1 MFLFF
6 ADNSSSNNK
15 LSGGISMESKKI
27 KKIAESGVSLA
38 LAVVLGFFTVYKMPQ
53 GGSVS
58 LEMLPIIF
66 IALRW
71 NWKDGV
77 LLGAAYG
84 IVQIMFSNSIFHWAQ
99 VILDYPVAF
108 ALLGLAGI
116 VGNLAQSDSI
126 AEKGRIISLS
136 VLLAGSL
143 RFMIHFLS
151 GMIFFA
157 EYAPEG
163 QPVWLYSLVYNGSYM
178 IPETI
183 ITLVVMVMLNKV
195 LVNSNSLSAV
205 RQES

>member
-1 MFLFF
+1 M
-6 ADNSSSNNK
+6 NS
-15 LSGGISMESKKI
+15 LQI
-27 KKIAESGVSLA
+27 KKLAESGVSLA

-77 LLGAAYG
+77 ILGAAYG
-84 IVQIMFSNSIFHWAQ
+84 IIQIMFSNSIFHWAQ

-108 ALLGLAGI
+108 ALLGLAGVI
-116 VGNLAQSDSI
+116 GNLSE
-126 AEKGRIISLS
+126 EKTLTESSRIISIG

-143 RFMIHFLS
+143 RFIIHFLS

-157 EYAPEG
+157 EYAPAG
-163 QPVWLYSLVYNGSYM
+163 QPVWLYSLIYNGSYM

-183 ITLVVMVMLNKV
+183 ITLVVMVLLNKV
-195 LVNSNSLSAV
+195 LVNNYSLSEAG
-205 RQES
+205 QES

>member
-1 MFLFF
+1 M
-6 ADNSSSNNK
+6 NS
-15 LSGGISMESKKI
+15 EQI
-27 KKIAESGVSLA
+27 KKLAESGVSLA
-38 LAVVLGFFTVYKMPQ
+38 LAVVLGFFTIYKMPQ

-77 LLGAAYG
+77 LLGTAYG
-84 IVQIMFSNSIFHWAQ
+84 IIQIMFSNSIFHWAQ

-116 VGNLAQSDSI
+116 VGNLKEKNTL
-126 AEKGRIISLS
+126 AEKGRIISMG
-136 VLLAGSL
+136 VLLAGSV
-143 RFMIHFLS
+143 RFIVHFFS

-157 EYAPEG
+157 EYAPKG
-163 QPVWLYSLVYNGSYM
+163 QPAWLYSLLYNGSYM
-178 IPETI
+178 IPEII

-195 LVNSNSLSAV
+195 LVSNYSLAKAG
-205 RQES
+205 QES

>member
-1 MFLFF
+1 M
-6 ADNSSSNNK
+6 NSQ
-15 LSGGISMESKKI
+15 KI
-27 KKIAESGVSLA
+27 KKLAESGVSLA
-38 LAVVLGFFTVYKMPQ
+38 LAVVLGFFTIYKMPQ

-77 LLGAAYG
+77 LLGTAYG
-84 IVQIMFSNSIFHWAQ
+84 VIQIMFSNSIFHWAQ

-116 VGNLAQSDSI
+116 VGNLSEEQSI
-126 AEKGRIISLS
+126 AKTTRVISIG

-143 RFMIHFLS
+143 RFIVHFLS

-157 EYAPEG
+157 EYAPKG
-163 QPVWLYSLVYNGSYM
+163 QAVWLYSLIYNGSYM
-178 IPETI
+178 IPEI
-183 ITLVVMVMLNKV
+183 VITLVVMILLNKV
-195 LVNSNSLSAV
+195 LVGNYSLESI

>member
-1 MFLFF
+1 M
-6 ADNSSSNNK
+6 NSQQ
-15 LSGGISMESKKI
+15 I
-27 KKIAESGVSLA
+27 KKLAESGVSLA
-38 LAVVLGFFTVYKMPQ
+38 LAVVLGFFTIYKMPQ

-71 NWKDGV
+71 SWKDGV
-77 LLGAAYG
+77 MLGTAYG
-84 IVQIMFSNSIFHWAQ
+84 VMQIMFSNSIFHWAQ

-116 VGNLAQSDSI
+116 VGNLAQKDSL
-126 AEKGRIISLS
+126 AEKSRIISLG
-136 VLLAGSL
+136 VILAGST
-143 RFMIHFLS
+143 RFIIHFLS

-195 LVNSNSLSAV
+195 LVSNYSLSQV
-205 RQES
+205 GQEY